1 MDELGIGAGP
11 PLVEVRRG
19 EEVES
24 LHRGV
29 VVVADSS
36 GRVVKGIGNGEF
48 VTFLRSAAKPLQLIP
63 LLESGAA
70 ARFRFTNREL
80 AVMAGSHNGED
91 IHLQAVA
98 SILAK
103 IGLNEEAL
111 HCGTHYP
118 FDKIASQRL
127 REAKK
132 EPSLL
137 HNNCSG
143 KHAGMLALALHK
155 GHPIEGYERLG
166 HPVQEAVLQTIA
178 DFAGMEPR
186 TVIIAV
192 DGCGAPTFALPL
204 RRAALA
210 YARLVNP
217 RHFPPSRREACRRVV
232 QAMRS
237 HPEMVGGSGGRL
249 ETELMRLKPNT
260 LVAKAGAEGYF
271 ALGISRE
278 EGGWGVAIKME
289 DGSPRGR
296 SPVVI
301 ETLYQLGLLSRE
313 DLERLNA
320 YYQPRVKNRHGRV
333 VGEVRAR
340 FRLEP
345 QE

>member
-1 MDELGIGAGP
+1 MGEIGMGAAP
-11 PLVEVRRG
+11 PLVEVTRG
-19 EEVES
+19 EEIES

-29 VVVADSS
+29 VVVADAS
-36 GRVVKGIGNGEF
+36 GRMVKGIGNSEF

-70 ARFRFTNREL
+70 ARFGFTDREL
-80 AVMAGSHNGED
+80 AVIAGSHNGED
-91 IHLQAVA
+91 FHLQAVA

-103 IGLNEEAL
+103 IGLSAEAL
-111 HCGTHYP
+111 HCGIHYP
-118 FDKIASQRL
+118 FDRIASQRL
-127 REAKK
+127 REAK
-132 EPSLL
+132 EGPSVL

-155 GHPIEGYERLG
+155 GHSIEDYERPG
-166 HPVQEAVLQTIA
+166 HPVQQAILQNIA

-186 TVIIAV
+186 KVILAV

-204 RRAALA
+204 RRVALA
-210 YARLVNP
+210 YARLVDP
-217 RHFPPSRREACRRVV
+217 RGFPPSRREACRRVV

-237 HPEMVGGSGGRL
+237 HPEMIGGSTGRL

-278 EGGWGVAIKME
+278 EGGWGIAMKIE

-296 SPVVI
+296 NPVVI
-301 ETLYQLGLLSRE
+301 EALYQLGFLKRE
-313 DLERLNA
+313 DLKRLSI
-320 YYQPRVKNRHGRV
+320 YYRPPVKNRHGRV
-333 VGEVRAR
+333 VGEIRAR
-340 FRLEP
+340 FRLKR

>member
-1 MDELGIGAGP
+1 MDEIGIGAGP
-11 PLVEVRRG
+11 PLVEVTRG
-19 EEVES
+19 GKVES

-29 VVVADSS
+29 VVVADAS
-36 GRVVKGIGNGEF
+36 GRVVKGIGNSEF

-63 LLESGAA
+63 LIESGAA
-70 ARFRFTNREL
+70 ARFGFTDQEL
-80 AVMAGSHNGED
+80 AVMAGSHNGEN
-91 IHLQAVA
+91 IHLQAVT

-103 IGLNEEAL
+103 IGLSEEAL

-118 FDKIASQRL
+118 FDRIVAQRL
-127 REAKK
+127 QEAKEK
-132 EPSLL
+132 PSIL

-155 GHPIEGYERLG
+155 GHPIEDYESPV
-166 HPVQEAVLQTIA
+166 HPVQGAILQTIA
-178 DFAGMEPR
+178 DFAGMEPQ

-192 DGCGAPTFALPL
+192 DGCGAPTFALPM

-210 YARLVNP
+210 YARLVDP
-217 RHFPPSRREACRRVV
+217 RDFHPLRREACRRVT

-237 HPEMVGGSGGRL
+237 YPEMVGGSSGRL

-278 EGGWGVAIKME
+278 EEGWGVVIKME

-296 SPVVI
+296 NPVVI
-301 ETLYQLGLLSRE
+301 ETLYQLGFLNLE
-313 DLERLNA
+313 DLERLSI
-320 YYQPRVKNRHGRV
+320 YYRPPVKNRHGRV

-340 FRLEP
+340 FKLKPRE
-345 QE
+345 

>member
-1 MDELGIGAGP
+1 MGEIEIGAGP
-11 PLVEVRRG
+11 PLVEVTRG

-29 VVVADSS
+29 VVVAAAG
-36 GRVVKGIGNGEF
+36 GRVVKGIGNSEF

-63 LLESGAA
+63 LLESGAT
-70 ARFRFTNREL
+70 ARFGFTDREL

-91 IHLQAVA
+91 IHLQAV
-98 SILAK
+98 SGILAK
-103 IGLNEEAL
+103 IGLSAEAL
-111 HCGTHYP
+111 HCGIHYP
-118 FDKIASQRL
+118 FDSIASQRL
-127 REAKK
+127 REAKE
-132 EPSLL
+132 EPSVL

-155 GHPIEGYERLG
+155 GHSIEDYERPG
-166 HPVQEAVLQTIA
+166 HPVQQAILQSIA
-178 DFAGMEPR
+178 NFAGMEPQ

-204 RRAALA
+204 QRAALA
-210 YARLVNP
+210 YARLVDP
-217 RHFPPSRREACRRVV
+217 RDFPPLRREACRRVV

-237 HPEMVGGSGGRL
+237 HPAMAGGSTGRL
-249 ETELMRLKPNT
+249 ETELMCLKPNT

-278 EGGWGVAIKME
+278 EGGWGIVIKME

-296 SPVVI
+296 NPVVM
-301 ETLYQLGLLSRE
+301 ETLYQLGFLNRE
-313 DLERLNA
+313 HLERLSI
-320 YYQPRVKNRHGRV
+320 YYRPPVKNRHGQV
-333 VGEVRAR
+333 VGEIRAR

-345 QE
+345 KE

>member
-1 MDELGIGAGP
+1 MGEIEIGAGP
-11 PLVEVRRG
+11 PLVEVTRG

-29 VVVADSS
+29 IVVADAS
-36 GRVVKGIGNGEF
+36 GRVVKGIGNCEF

-70 ARFRFTNREL
+70 ARFGFTDREL

-103 IGLNEEAL
+103 IGLSAEAL
-111 HCGTHYP
+111 HCGIHYP

-127 REAKK
+127 REAKE
-132 EPSLL
+132 EPSVL

-155 GHPIEGYERLG
+155 GHSIEDYERPR
-166 HPVQEAVLQTIA
+166 HPVQEAILQTIA
-178 DFAGMEPR
+178 DFARVEPQA
-186 TVIIAV
+186 VIVAF
-192 DGCGAPTFALPL
+192 DGCGVPTFALPM

-210 YARLVNP
+210 YARLVDP
-217 RHFPPSRREACRRVV
+217 RDFPPLRREACRRVV

-237 HPEMVGGSGGRL
+237 YPEMIGGSTGRL

-278 EGGWGVAIKME
+278 EGAWGVAIKME

-296 SPVVI
+296 NPVVI
-301 ETLYQLGLLSRE
+301 ETLYQLGFLNRG
-313 DLERLNA
+313 DLERLSI
-320 YYQPRVKNRHGRV
+320 YYRPPVKNRHGQM
-333 VGEVRAR
+333 VGEVRAG

>member
-1 MDELGIGAGP
+1 MGEIGIGAGP
-11 PLVEVRRG
+11 PLVEVTRG

-29 VVVADSS
+29 VVVADAS
-36 GRVVKGIGNGEF
+36 GRVVKGIGNYEF

-63 LLESGAA
+63 LIESGAA
-70 ARFRFTNREL
+70 ARFGFTDREL

-103 IGLNEEAL
+103 IGLGAEAL
-111 HCGTHYP
+111 HCGIHYP
-118 FDKIASQRL
+118 FDRVASQRL
-127 REAKK
+127 REAKE
-132 EPSLL
+132 EPSVL

-155 GHPIEGYERLG
+155 GHSIEDYERPG
-166 HPVQEAVLQTIA
+166 HPVQEAILQSIA
-178 DFAGMEPR
+178 DFAGMEPQ

-192 DGCGAPTFALPL
+192 DGCGAPTFTLPM

-210 YARLVNP
+210 YARLVDP
-217 RHFPPSRREACRRVV
+217 RHFPPLRQEACRRVV

-237 HPEMVGGSGGRL
+237 YPEMVGGSTGRL
-249 ETELMRLKPNT
+249 ETELMRLQPNT

-271 ALGISRE
+271 AIGVLQEGGGLGI
-278 EGGWGVAIKME
+278 AIKME

-296 SPVVI
+296 NPVVI
-301 ETLYQLGLLSRE
+301 ETLYQLGFLNLE
-313 DLERLNA
+313 DLERLSI
-320 YYQPRVKNRHGRV
+320 YYRPPVKNRHGRV
-333 VGEVRAR
+333 VGEIRAR

-345 QE
+345 RE